1 MNYENSSVFFTS
13 AFEFMNR
20 WGIAPS
26 VHYGTDWLNTRI
38 LRGGQAVLIPSI
50 WEGNLMAHTDVS
62 KKFFVNVSAIRQSSG
77 KDNYRNSSYL
87 ASATVIPY
95 NVLKLSLSLNYSKT
109 LDNLQYVDTKI
120 LKPENKY
127 ILAQLDQKTLG
138 ATFRVD
144 YFITPEISLQ
154 YYGSPFASIGKYSEF
169 KEITN
174 ARAKEYNDRFSV
186 LNPTLLGNEY
196 AFGSYSVSNP
206 DFTFNQFR
214 SNLVFRWEYRPGSQ
228 LFFVWGNE
236 RTNWKNDSS
245 SSAGSAIS
253 QLADVHPNNIFL
265 IKLSYWF
272 SL

>member
-1 MNYENSSVFFTS
+1 M
-13 AFEFMNR
+13 
-20 WGIAPS
+20 
-26 VHYGTDWLNTRI
+26 
-38 LRGGQAVLIPSI
+38 
-50 WEGNLMAHTDVS
+50 
-62 KKFFVNVSAIRQSSG
+62 
-77 KDNYRNSSYL
+77 
-87 ASATVIPY
+87 
-95 NVLKLSLSLNYSKT
+95 
-109 LDNLQYVDTKI
+109 DNLQYVDTKI
-120 LKPENKY
+120 MNSENKY

-186 LNPTLLGNEY
+186 LNPMLLGNEY
-196 AFGSYSVSNP
+196 VFGSYSVNNP

-214 SNLVFRWEYRPGSQ
+214 SNLVFRWEYKPGSQ

-236 RTNWKNDSS
+236 RTSWKNESKTS
-245 SSAGSAIS
+245 VGHAMG
-253 QLADVHPNNIFL
+253 QLGDVFPNNIFL
-265 IKLSYWF
+265 VKLSYWF